1 MIRSLA
7 WRNIWRQPR
16 RTILTVLGIAL
27 PVTVLVFNLALRTAT
42 DVAMQTNSLRAF
54 DGFAQVQP
62 KGYLKDPDFRKTI
75 PQPEKLAT
83 ELRGIDGINAAA
95 PRLTAFA
102 VLANGSRSY
111 GASVVGVDAA
121 RERSV
126 STLAA
131 TVHAGRFLK
140 TSDSNAAVIGDGLA
154 RNLKLAVGDRVTLL
168 GTAYDGSTAADVLHV
183 VGIFRSGAGS
193 LDRETL
199 EMPLARAQDT
209 FGYGDRASIIAIAGP
224 TLAGVE
230 DALPAV
236 ARLAAHHGAVVE
248 NWKALEPS
256 LYDSFIFDSL
266 LLTMVYSAV
275 VVVVVFII
283 LNTLLMSVLERTRE
297 FGVIL
302 ALGMRP
308 ELVGLVVWLELL
320 LLTLVGI
327 TLGIVIACGLN
338 LWLGRQGIAVP
349 GNEKMLAQLGLPQR
363 IYPAFTLLSTFA
375 VPGAILLAVG
385 VAGLVPYLH
394 VQRLQAASA
403 ARGA

>member
-16 RTILTVLGIAL
+16 RTILTALGIAL
-27 PVTVLVFNLALRTAT
+27 PVILIILNGSLRIAANVAT
-42 DVAMQTNSLRAF
+42 QTNSLRTF

-83 ELRGIDGINAAA
+83 ELRGIDGIGAAA

-131 TVHAGRFLK
+131 TVHAGRFLNA
-140 TSDSNAAVIGDGLA
+140 SDSSAAVIGDGLA

-168 GTAYDGSTAADVLHV
+168 GTAYDGSTAADVLRV
-183 VGIFRSGAGS
+183 VGIFHSGS
-193 LDRETL
+193 DSFDRETL
-199 EMPLARAQDT
+199 ELPLARAQAT
-209 FGYGDRASIIAIAGP
+209 FGYGDRASTIAIAGP

-230 DALPAV
+230 DALPA
-236 ARLAAHHGAVVE
+236 AALLAARYGVVVE
-248 NWKALEPS
+248 NWQALEPS
-256 LYDSFIFDSL
+256 LYDSFVFDSVVS
-266 LLTMVYSAV
+266 TMVYSAIV
-275 VVVVVFII
+275 VIVVFII

-308 ELVGLVVWLELL
+308 QLLGLVVWLELL

-327 TLGIVIACGLN
+327 ALGVAVGGGFV
-338 LWLGRQGIAVP
+338 LWLGHQGVAVP
-349 GNEKMLAQLGLPQR
+349 GGEKMLAQLGIPQR
-363 IYPAFTLLSTFA
+363 VYPVLTLLSTFA
-375 VPGAILLAVG
+375 APGVIFLAVC

>member
-1 MIRSLA
+1 VIRSLA

-62 KGYLKDPDFRKTI
+62 KGYLKDPDFRKVI
-75 PQPEKLAT
+75 AQPEKLSI

-95 PRLTAFA
+95 PRLTTFA
-102 VLANGSRSY
+102 VLANGARSY
-111 GASVVGVDAA
+111 GASVIGVDPA
-121 RERSV
+121 RERAV

-131 TVHAGRFLK
+131 TVRAGRFLK
-140 TSDSNAAVIGDGLA
+140 ASDSNAAVIGDGLA

-168 GTAYDGSTAADVLHV
+168 GTAYDGSTAADVLRV
-183 VGIFRSGAGS
+183 VGIFHGGADS
-193 LDRETL
+193 FDRETL

-236 ARLAAHHGAVVE
+236 SRLAARHGVVVE
-248 NWKALEPS
+248 NWQALEPS
-256 LYDSFIFDSL
+256 LYDSFVFDSL

-308 ELVGLVVWLELL
+308 QLLGLVVWLELL

-327 TLGIVIACGLN
+327 TLGIVVAGGLV
-338 LWLGRQGIAVP
+338 LWLGHQGIAVP